1 MESSTITAV
10 GVAITVFVLTNIDDL
25 LLLAA
30 FFADGRLRP
39 EAIVAGQLVGIGAL
53 VAVSWIA
60 ALTALVIPPAWIAL
74 LGLAPLALGIRLL
87 WKPVGGSSADDAPRD
102 LISDRPPSQLVS
114 VAAVTIANGGDNL
127 GVYIPL
133 FAADLRLI
141 PLYVA
146 IFGALT
152 LALCGVGRLVVD
164 APIVGSRIRR
174 YGRVVLPFVLIGL
187 GLWILR
193 GAMPLLA

>member
-1 MESSTITAV
+1 MTAV

-39 EAIVAGQLVGIGAL
+39 AAIVGGQLLGIGAL
-53 VAVSWIA
+53 VAASWIA
-60 ALTALVIPPAWIAL
+60 ALSALVIPSAWIAL

-87 WKPVGGSSADDAPRD
+87 WTPARDAAADTAQRDVVDARH
-102 LISDRPPSQLVS
+102 SQLVS

-133 FAADLRLI
+133 FAADVRLI
-141 PLYVA
+141 PLYAA

-152 LALCGVGRLVVD
+152 LVLCGVGRLIVD
-164 APIVGSRIRR
+164 APIVGSRLRR
-174 YGRVVLPFVLIGL
+174 YGRLALPFVLIAL
-187 GLWILR
+187 GLWIMR
-193 GAMPLLA
+193 GALPLLGG